1 MTIDE
6 TIVLLNSLSGKD
18 LQFKQHHGS
27 SHGIE
32 RCILTDNSGNHFIFK
47 YTASPDQ
54 RKREMLQ
61 REAESL
67 LYFNEIRVRTPIVF
81 SHKQLPGFI
90 MSYIRNTR
98 FGNSDLAELLVR
110 LHSHSATQYGLD
122 KDNYLATIK
131 LDNNRRTSW
140 AEFYWF
146 NRVLP
151 LLKIASEN
159 NDLPL
164 EMIKE
169 ESRFINSI
177 DTKVPHEKPVLIHG
191 DLWAGNFLIDD
202 KSMAWLIDPASY
214 YGHRE
219 MDIAMSKLF
228 GGFSTGFYSE
238 YNELMPLEPGWE
250 ERIPLFQFY
259 YLLAHVILFG
269 HTYSSQTIAAWN
281 EILRCDLR
289 KLKIIWQ

>member
-32 RCILTDNSGNHFIFK
+32 RCVLTDNAENHFIFK
-47 YTASPDQ
+47 YTASSDQ

-61 REAESL
+61 REVESL
-67 LYFNEIRVRTPIVF
+67 LYFNEIGVRTPIVF
-81 SHKQLPGFI
+81 SHEQLPGFI
-90 MSYIRNTR
+90 MFYIRDA
-98 FGNSDLAELLVR
+98 GSAKSDLADVLFR

-122 KDNYLATIK
+122 KDNYIATIK
-131 LDNNRRTSW
+131 LDNSRRTSW

-146 NRVLP
+146 NRILP
-151 LLKIASEN
+151 LLKVASEN

-177 DTKVPHEKPVLIHG
+177 NIKVPQEEPVLIHG
-191 DLWAGNFLIDD
+191 DLWAGNYLVDD
-202 KSMAWLIDPASY
+202 KSEAWLIDPASY

-228 GGFSTGFYSE
+228 GGFNARFYSE
-238 YNELMPLEPGWE
+238 YNEFMPLELGWE
-250 ERIPLFQFY
+250 KRIPFFQFY
-259 YLLAHVILFG
+259 YLLVHVILFG
-269 HTYSSQTIAAWN
+269 HSYSSQTIAAWN
-281 EILRCDLR
+281 EILR
-289 KLKIIWQ
+289 